1 MQPDP
6 KMSGATDRGGDEGGP
21 KYDMKI
27 GMYIMRGKA
36 GMMRKVLY
44 DSEEIEGDD
53 VVDSTP
59 YMEYR
64 EVHTPCRALG
74 LDLGPHAPHGRAR
87 EHGVARGAHARTVG
101 EEGDPNPNPNP
112 DPDPDPDPDPKQVQA
127 NTMDEEDE
135 DALSQHTPLVLC
147 PSTFAPGKKARALN
161 SNE

>member
-27 GMYIMRGKA
+27 GMFIMRGKA

-64 EVHTPCRALG
+64 EVVLRAL
-74 LDLGPHAPHGRAR
+74 PCSRGRLRTAR
-87 EHGVARGAHARTVG
+87 PTWACT
-101 EEGDPNPNPNP
+101 
-112 DPDPDPDPDPKQVQA
+112 
-127 NTMDEEDE
+127 
-135 DALSQHTPLVLC
+135 
-147 PSTFAPGKKARALN
+147 
-161 SNE
+161 

>member
-1 MQPDP
+1 MRITTPCYPHPHPSPSPRLNPNQTAESTHAYFLLMQPDP

-27 GMYIMRGKA
+27 GMYIMRGKV

-64 EVHTPCRALG
+64 EVHTPCRDLG
-74 LDLGPHAPHGRAR
+74 LDLGPHAPRGHAR
-87 EHGVARGAHARTVG
+87 EHGVARGARAHRG
-101 EEGDPNPNPNP
+101 RGGR
-112 DPDPDPDPDPKQVQA
+112 
-127 NTMDEEDE
+127 
-135 DALSQHTPLVLC
+135 
-147 PSTFAPGKKARALN
+147 PSP
-161 SNE
+161 